1 MWELRRYIEGIGDVK
16 LSLTLNTQM
25 DWLECYLD
33 FLFLY
38 MNKRVLIPPELKN
51 ITGANLKELMVSSIM

>member
-1 MWELRRYIEGIGDVK
+1 MKGIGDVK
-16 LSLTLNTQM
+16 LPLTLNTQM

-38 MNKRVLIPPELKN
+38 MNKNVLVPPELKN
-51 ITGANLKELMVSSIM
+51 ITGANLKELMISSII

>member
-1 MWELRRYIEGIGDVK
+1 MWELRRYIKGIGDVK

-38 MNKRVLIPPELKN
+38 MNKSVLMPPELKN
-51 ITGANLKELMVSSIM
+51 ITGANLKELMISSIM

>member
-25 DWLECYLD
+25 DWLECYFD
-33 FLFLY
+33 LFLY
-38 MNKRVLIPPELKN
+38 MKKRVLIPPELKN
-51 ITGANLKELMVSSIM
+51 ITGANLKELIVSSIM

>member
-1 MWELRRYIEGIGDVK
+1 MKGIGDVK
-16 LSLTLNTQM
+16 LPLTLNTQM

-38 MNKRVLIPPELKN
+38 MNKNVLVPPELKN
-51 ITGANLKELMVSSIM
+51 ITGANLKELMISSIM